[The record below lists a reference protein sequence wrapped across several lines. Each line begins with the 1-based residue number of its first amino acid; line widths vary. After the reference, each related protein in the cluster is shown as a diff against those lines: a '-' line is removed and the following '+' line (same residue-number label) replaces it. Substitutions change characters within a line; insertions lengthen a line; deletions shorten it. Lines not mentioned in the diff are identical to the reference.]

1 MKVKRFSKN
10 TAMGDNGKSCPR
22 AKRRVRSPSE
32 WLFVGFA
39 TGTLLFYLI
48 IILALLIANILYVDL
63 STFWNTL
70 RSKEIQFAIKLS
82 CISSFVTVLLAL
94 FIGIPAGYALSRHR
108 FPGMVLVDTIVDMPI
123 VLPPLIMGVSL
134 LVFFQTPVGKAIES
148 SGLRFVYTP
157 QGVILAQFVVACSFA
172 IRTIKSAFDSVDRRY
187 EDVAMTLGCSRRQA
201 FFRVSLPLAKNG
213 VIAGGVFAWARA
225 IGEFGPIMVFSGTT
239 RFKTE
244 VLPTSIYLE
253 LSVGRIEAA
262 LSIAILM
269 IIIAMA
275 TLILVKK
282 IGGVGYIWIGR

>member
-1 MKVKRFSKN
+1 MATEN
-10 TAMGDNGKSCPR
+10 NENACLR
-22 AKRRVRSPSE
+22 AKRKVRSNSE
-32 WLFVGFA
+32 RLFVAFT

-48 IILALLIANILYVDL
+48 IILVLLIGNILYVDL
-63 STFWNTL
+63 PTFWNTL

-82 CISSFVTVLLAL
+82 CLSSFITVLLAL
-94 FIGIPAGYALSRHR
+94 FIGVPAGYALSRYR
-108 FPGMVLVDTIVDMPI
+108 FPGMTLIDSIVDMPI

-134 LVFFQTPVGKAIES
+134 LVFFQTPVGRAIES
-148 SGLRFVYTP
+148 SGIRFVYTP
-157 QGVILAQFVVACSFA
+157 QGVVLAQFVVACSFA
-172 IRTIKSAFDSVDRRY
+172 IRAIKSAFDSVDRRY

-201 FFRVSLPLAKNG
+201 FFKVSLPLAKNG

-269 IIIAMA
+269 IVIAMT
-275 TLILVKK
+275 TLMVFKK
-282 IGGVGYIWIGR
+282 IGGVGYIWIGQ

>member
-1 MKVKRFSKN
+1 MKVKRFSAN
-10 TAMGDNGKSCPR
+10 TAIGDNRKF
-22 AKRRVRSPSE
+22 RSHSE
-32 WLFVGFA
+32 RLFVGFA
-39 TGTLLFYLI
+39 TGTLLLYLI
-48 IILALLIANILYVDL
+48 IILALLIGNILYVDFP
-63 STFWNTL
+63 TFWNTL

-82 CISSFVTVLLAL
+82 CISSFVTVLLAM

-108 FPGMVLVDTIVDMPI
+108 FPGMVLVDTIVDIPI

-134 LVFFQTPVGKAIES
+134 LVFFHTPVGKAIES

-157 QGVILAQFVVACSFA
+157 QGVVLAQFVVACSFA
-172 IRTIKSAFDSVDRRY
+172 IRTIKSAFDSVDKRY
-187 EDVAMTLGCSRRQA
+187 EDMAMTLGCSRRQA

>member
-1 MKVKRFSKN
+1 MAIGNDGRTHLQTNRK
-10 TAMGDNGKSCPR
+10 
-22 AKRRVRSPSE
+22 VRSYSE
-32 WLFVGFA
+32 RLFITFT

-48 IILALLIANILYVDL
+48 IIVALLIGNILYVDFP
-63 STFWNTL
+63 TFWQTL

-82 CISSFVTVLLAL
+82 CISSLITVLLSL
-94 FIGIPAGYALSRHR
+94 FIGIPAGYALSKYR
-108 FPGMVLVDTIVDMPI
+108 FPGITLVDTIVDIPI
-123 VLPPLIMGVSL
+123 VLPPLIMGISL
-134 LVFFQTPVGKAIES
+134 LVFFRTPVGRAIEN
-148 SGLRFVYTP
+148 SGFRFVYTAP
-157 QGVILAQFVVACSFA
+157 GVVLAQFVVACSFA
-172 IRTIKSAFDSVDRRY
+172 IRTIKAAFDSVDRRY
-187 EDVAMTLGCSRRQA
+187 EEVAMTLGCSHRQA
-201 FFRVSLPLAKNG
+201 FFKVSLPLAKNG

-275 TLILVKK
+275 TLIAFKR
-282 IGGVGYIWIGR
+282 IGKVEYIWANSS

>member
-1 MKVKRFSKN
+1 MSSNRKVHSK
-10 TAMGDNGKSCPR
+10 
-22 AKRRVRSPSE
+22 SE
-32 WLFVGFA
+32 RLFATFA

-48 IILALLIANILYVDL
+48 IIVALLIGDILYVDL
-63 STFWNTL
+63 PTFFNTL

-82 CISSFVTVLLAL
+82 CLSSFITALLSL
-94 FIGIPAGYALSRHR
+94 CIGIPAGYALSRYR
-108 FPGMVLVDTIVDMPI
+108 FPGVTLVDTIVDMPI
-123 VLPPLIMGVSL
+123 VLPPLIMGISL
-134 LVFFQTPVGKAIES
+134 LIFFRTPVGRAIES
-148 SGLRFVYTP
+148 SGLHFVYTP

-172 IRTIKSAFDSVDRRY
+172 TRAIKAAFDSVDKRY

-244 VLPTSIYLE
+244 VMPTSIYLE

-262 LSIAILM
+262 LSIAVLM
-269 IIIAMA
+269 IIIAMV
-275 TLILVKK
+275 TLMLFKK
-282 IGGVGYIWIGR
+282 IGGVGYIWIGK